1 MIIMTELLSE
11 KTAFATPL
19 LLYAY
24 NKIGDDI
31 FELDPET
38 IEKILKGHNKKVLK
52 RNIDKINAALGL
64 LTTNLFWQDPVTFA
78 VTCRTLNR
86 AARVDSAPPDIDDVV
101 WAVTEARL
109 ITGDPNQPAEE
120 FSDAI
125 KAYISHLMKI
135 AGIVTEIPS
144 LEFIEPARPTS
155 SYDDS
160 EQQLATFNASLDRV
174 SRLEAE
180 NATKMVT
187 MLKQIKD
194 LHLDISK
201 EAAADIESLL
211 QGK

>member
-1 MIIMTELLSE
+1 MKSILAD
-11 KTAFATPL
+11 KAAFATPL

-24 NKIGDDI
+24 KEIGEDI
-31 FELDPET
+31 FELEPET
-38 IEKILKGHNKKVLK
+38 IEQILRGHGNKVLK
-52 RNIDKINAALGL
+52 CNIDKINAALGL

-78 VTCRTLNR
+78 ITCRTLNR
-86 AARVDSAPPDIDDVV
+86 ATRVAAAPPDIEDVV

-120 FSDAI
+120 FSDSI
-125 KAYISHLMKI
+125 KAYVAHLLKL
-135 AGIVTEIPS
+135 AGIVTPVPTLDFIPAIR
-144 LEFIEPARPTS
+144 EAS

-160 EQQLATFNASLDRV
+160 EQQLANFSASQDRV
-174 SRLEAE
+174 DDLEQGVS
-180 NATKMVT
+180 TKMVT

-194 LHLDISK
+194 LHIDISK